1 MGETISQRLVEA
13 LPFLDRIA
21 DGVQPKVREAV
32 EESGT
37 TVRNALDGKWLEV
50 PLHPVLTDVP
60 VGSWTAA
67 LVFDGLD
74 AATDSRAMRNA
85 ADASLV
91 MGTLGAFGAAVTGLS
106 DWRDLS
112 GGSRRMGV
120 AHALLNTIGLVLSVV
135 SLVLRAT
142 GRRNAGRIIFLAGYS
157 VSGMAAHLGGELS
170 YNYGLRVNRNA
181 FVPDGPEDF
190 VPVLDEEELPQNGTR
205 KVEVDGVGVLLSR
218 SRAARSAPSRASAAT
233 SGDRSRRGTAR
244 GPRWSVPGT
253 GHATTCAAERSWRAR
268 PSSLSRVTK
277 PGCATA
283 GSRSKPPR
291 RTCRR
296 RCCKAGQH
304 VSTPPWA
311 SPGGLSARVSAQRK
325 LKC

>member
-74 AATDSRAMRNA
+74 AATDSRAARNA

-91 MGTLGAFGAAVTGLS
+91 MGILGALGAAVTGLS
-106 DWRDLS
+106 DWRYLS

-120 AHALLNTIGLVLSVV
+120 AHGLLNTIGLVLSVV
-135 SLVLRAT
+135 SLLLRAT
-142 GRRNAGRIIFLAGYS
+142 GRRKAGRLTFLAGYS

-170 YNYGLRVNRNA
+170 YNYGVRVNRNT

-205 KVEVDGVGVLLSR
+205 KVEVDGVGILLSR
-218 SRAARSAPSRASAAT
+218 S
-233 SGDRSRRGTAR
+233 SGGEVCAIS
-244 GPRWSVPGT
+244 SVCSHLG
-253 GHATTCAAERSWRAR
+253 GALEE
-268 PSSLSRVTK
+268 
-277 PGCATA
+277 
-283 GSRSKPPR
+283 GSRDGGTVVCPWHGSRYDLCSGKVLESPAVFPQSR
-291 RTCRR
+291 YETRVRDGR
-296 RCCKAGQH
+296 IEVKATEENVQEK
-304 VSTPPWA
+304 V
-311 SPGGLSARVSAQRK
+311 L
-325 LKC
+325 